1 MTDSAAP
8 KLSKWPFVL
17 GDVILVAFGA
27 LVVFR
32 TTGPLNAWQFFGALA
47 AIAAGAWLCILP
59 FLREH
64 RAAIKLAE
72 ALALADAVT
81 QMQNLQR
88 IQTQIGGA
96 TDQWQAIHE
105 MAKQA
110 SGDAKQVANQMKAQL
125 DEFCAF
131 LAKARDAEKDHLK
144 LEVEKLRRAERDWLQ
159 AAVIVLDHIFAL
171 HTAAVRA
178 GQPGM
183 VAQLSQFQMA
193 CRDAMRR
200 LGLNGFAPAAA
211 DAFNPQLHQ
220 LEDGAGSPDGALRVK
235 EVLALGYT
243 FQGELVRRALVR
255 AEEAAASP

>member
-1 MTDSAAP
+1 MTDSAVP

-47 AIAAGAWLCILP
+47 AITIGAWLCILP

-64 RAAIKLAE
+64 RTAIKLAE

-88 IQTQIGGA
+88 IQTEIAGA
-96 TDQWQAIHE
+96 TDQWQGIHA
-105 MAKQA
+105 MATQA
-110 SGDAKQVANQMKAQL
+110 SGDAKKVAGDMKAQL

-144 LEVEKLRRAERDWLQ
+144 LEVDKLRRAERDWLQ

-178 GQPGM
+178 GQPAL
-183 VAQLSQFQMA
+183 VAQLGQFQVA
-193 CRDAMRR
+193 CRDALRR
-200 LGLNGFAPAAA
+200 LGLNGFAPAVA
-211 DAFNPQLHQ
+211 DAFDPQVHQ
-220 LEDGAGSPDGALRVK
+220 LEEGAASPEGEWRVK

-255 AEEAAASP
+255 AEEAAASA